1 MSAALSADDI
11 LSIGDAELGH
21 DVDVDVD
28 RLKVVVEE
36 PLRTDEG
43 RDAYPGLH
51 LKAAALLLAMMR
63 EGPFERGNAR
73 MALLSTAVFLNLNGE
88 DLIVEEGDLLA
99 MVALASNGDLSV
111 LQVAAV
117 IERFSERLVSE
128 QTQG

>member
-1 MSAALSADDI
+1 
-11 LSIGDAELGH
+11 
-21 DVDVDVD
+21 
-28 RLKVVVEE
+28 
-36 PLRTDEG
+36 
-43 RDAYPGLH
+43 
-51 LKAAALLLAMMR
+51 
-63 EGPFERGNAR
+63 

-99 MVALASNGDLSV
+99 MVALGPNGDLSV